1 MKGFCIYLLLFN
13 GTLVIKELSQWG
25 IQQLA
30 SSMLIGCLTRR
41 SSRRNE
47 RAAKFMAGKGH
58 YKIERTSVNSFR
70 YQQF

>member
-47 RAAKFMAGKGH
+47 LGEIYIALKVFDA
-58 YKIERTSVNSFR
+58 
-70 YQQF
+70 